1 MSTEIT
7 HPASRTDRR
16 HGNELDGATVVLTG
30 ATTGI
35 GRATAEMIANRVGF
49 LILHGLEPE
58 EKANDTLQS
67 VRASMRPAT
76 RLAYS
81 RADFTDHSEV
91 ARLAQDIGG
100 LTDRVDIL
108 INNAARPGP
117 ASRTVN
123 DAGIEVTLQTNYL
136 APVAL
141 TTELLGLVGA
151 DSVGRVV
158 NIASATHHSANLEL
172 DDLNLARHPYSPPMA
187 YAHSKLALV
196 TYTGWLA
203 ANRPHP
209 SLNVVSMHP
218 GIVSTDL
225 LHAMYAIDGDRP
237 QHAAGNIQHVASLEG
252 DNGTYY
258 DERRVTRP
266 NPQALNPENQT
277 RLHDLTKQM
286 LEQAATST
294 RQDQP

>member
-1 MSTEIT
+1 MSTQT
-7 HPASRTDRR
+7 KYPTSRTEIGK
-16 HGNELDGATVVLTG
+16 GNELKRATVVLTG

-35 GRATAEMIANRVGF
+35 GRATAELIANRVGF
-49 LILHGLEPE
+49 LILHGLQS
-58 EKANDTLQS
+58 EKEADEILQS
-67 VRASMRPAT
+67 VRASMGPGI
-76 RLAYS
+76 RLAYA
-81 RADFTDHSEV
+81 RADFTDLSEV
-91 ARLAQDIGG
+91 GRLAEEIDG

-117 ASRTVN
+117 TRHTVN

-141 TTELLGLVGA
+141 TTELLRLLGA
-151 DSVGRVV
+151 GSVGRVV
-158 NIASATHHSANLEL
+158 NIASATHHSATLEL
-172 DDLNLARHPYSPPMA
+172 DDLNLARHPYSA
-187 YAHSKLALV
+187 STTYAHSKLALV

-225 LHAMYAIDGDRP
+225 LHAMFAIDGERP
-237 QHAAGNIQHVASLEG
+237 EQAAANIQHVASLEG
-252 DNGTYY
+252 DNGSYY

-266 NPQALNPENQT
+266 NPQALDPGNQT
-277 RLHDLTKQM
+277 RLHDLTTQM

-294 RQDQP
+294 RQDRM